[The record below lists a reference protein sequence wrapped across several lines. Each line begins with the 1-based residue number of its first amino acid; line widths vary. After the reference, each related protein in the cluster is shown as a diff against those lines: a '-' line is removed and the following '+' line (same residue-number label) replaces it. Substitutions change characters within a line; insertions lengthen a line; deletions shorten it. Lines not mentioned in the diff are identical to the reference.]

1 MYTVQQ
7 IEADLYGWQG
17 TYSDLFKGLHGFRP
31 RGDMMNTAEMIC
43 SFLNSYEEN
52 FQFSQEEDAREL
64 AALGENYGQV
74 FANWHEYYDT
84 LERKDAREREEYFA
98 EQAREEAEDREF
110 NRRGSPTPHIIAWEH
125 GDRNA
130 SCARA

>member
-31 RGDMMNTAEMIC
+31 RGDMLNTADMIC

-52 FQFSQEEDAREL
+52 FRYSQEQEAEEL
-64 AALGENYGQV
+64 AALGDQHGRV
-74 FANWHEYYDT
+74 FRNWHEYYDM

-98 EQAREEAEDREF
+98 EMAEEEAEQREF
-110 NRRGSPTPHIIAWEH
+110 NRRGSPMPFIIDWEH
-125 GDRNA
+125 GRNEFRV
-130 SCARA
+130 C